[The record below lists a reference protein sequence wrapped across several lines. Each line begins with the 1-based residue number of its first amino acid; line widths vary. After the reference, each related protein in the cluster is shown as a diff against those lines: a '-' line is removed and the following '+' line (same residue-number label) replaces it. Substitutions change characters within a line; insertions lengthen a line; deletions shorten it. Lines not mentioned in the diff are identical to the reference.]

1 MFGNFQEWLLG
12 TSCLQIEE
20 KERIMNFVFKKDAK
34 SALVS
39 SKIST
44 IVLVNNFYYGRCF
57 ELTFLVLDSICKS
70 LASNPDKVIVQFS
83 LARYLPLIVHLSIT
97 RV

>member
-39 SKIST
+39 SKI
-44 IVLVNNFYYGRCF
+44 
-57 ELTFLVLDSICKS
+57 
-70 LASNPDKVIVQFS
+70 
-83 LARYLPLIVHLSIT
+83 
-97 RV
+97 

>member
-12 TSCLQIEE
+12 TSCLQTEE

-39 SKIST
+39 SHIST
-44 IVLVNNFYYGRCF
+44 HPTGKL
-57 ELTFLVLDSICKS
+57 
-70 LASNPDKVIVQFS
+70 FS
-83 LARYLPLIVHLSIT
+83 LWEMFWADVSCTGFHMQKPDFKPWQSHSAVFFGKVPSTHSTSLNN
-97 RV
+97 

>member
-39 SKIST
+39 SHISSHPT
-44 IVLVNNFYYGRCF
+44 GKS
-57 ELTFLVLDSICKS
+57 FLLWEM
-70 LASNPDKVIVQFS
+70 F
-83 LARYLPLIVHLSIT
+83 
-97 RV
+97 

>member
-12 TSCLQIEE
+12 TSCLQTEE

-39 SKIST
+39 SHIST
-44 IVLVNNFYYGRCF
+44 NPTGKSFSLWEMF
-57 ELTFLVLDSICKS
+57 ELMFLVLDSIRKS
-70 LASNPDKVIVQFS
+70 LTSNPDKVIMQFS

>member
-12 TSCLQIEE
+12 TSCLQTEE

-39 SKIST
+39 SHVST
-44 IVLVNNFYYGRCF
+44 NPTG
-57 ELTFLVLDSICKS
+57 KS
-70 LASNPDKVIVQFS
+70 FS
-83 LARYLPLIVHLSIT
+83 LWEMFWADVSCTGFHTQKPDFKPWQSHNAVFFGKVPSTHSTSLNN
-97 RV
+97 